1 MQKSSYLLRE
11 SATSDTVVKLKTY
24 TLHSYAL
31 KILFIKVII
40 LT

>member
-11 SATSDTVVKLKTY
+11 SATSDTVVKTY